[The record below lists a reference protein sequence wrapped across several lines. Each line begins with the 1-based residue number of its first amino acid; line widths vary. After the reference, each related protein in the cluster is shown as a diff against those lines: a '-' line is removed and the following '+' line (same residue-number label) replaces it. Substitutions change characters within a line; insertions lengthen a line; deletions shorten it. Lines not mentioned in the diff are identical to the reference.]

1 MTTWTTIFPD
11 VDGSPVRGEPSEF
24 RTTARFFSTLAEQT
38 RSIVDEFARFADDGQ
53 ASGSLEGETG
63 KAFGDFI
70 EEVDNSL
77 SELPEVSGNAAEIFE
92 QHVEELSRL
101 REWAETGADSA
112 LARAR
117 TAWNTK
123 TDLEGDAVQLR
134 RSQDAIMR
142 QIDSVEAS
150 DDGTGASDPER
161 SNLDDARGRNAD
173 SLRLTEQGIADQERI
188 LAGIRSEWSDIRAA
202 ERRLDDKTV
211 SELDDIRLGDLED
224 PGFWDKIVSGAF
236 DLMITLGTIAI
247 GVMCPLVGLYLMYGG
262 DWAAMLWDLK
272 EILDVVLV
280 VAGVVAL
287 FFPLTAPFVIAIAAL
302 SVLALGGHGHAVRHA
317 GTEPAD
323 RRDGRARRRAVEC
336 RRRRVQRCQFAQGL
350 ARRARHRHVHADV
363 GDHLDAHQCHQ
374 LALRAQERRERHW
387 RGPRPRDPHDS
398 AGTRHEPGQ
407 RHQRCRP
414 FAGRAVGDRPHGA
427 HRPRPRQA
435 ARPGVGPARQHL
447 RCRRPQPDPGTQ
459 PRRVQRHRPA

>member
-11 VDGSPVRGEPSEF
+11 VDGSPVRGEPSES

-70 EEVDNSL
+70 EEVDSSL
-77 SELPEVSGNAAEIFE
+77 SELPEVSGNAADVFE

-117 TAWNTK
+117 TAWTASRPRGRRRPVAAEPRR
-123 TDLEGDAVQLR
+123 DHASDRPGRRLR
-134 RSQDAIMR
+134 RRHGRVRPRAFEPR
-142 QIDSVEAS
+142 R
-150 DDGTGASDPER
+150 R
-161 SNLDDARGRNAD
+161 SGRNAD
-173 SLRLTEQGIADQERI
+173 SLRQTEQGIAEQERI

-202 ERRLDDKTV
+202 ERRLDDKTI
-211 SELDDIRLGDLED
+211 SELDDLRLGDLED

-247 GVMCPLVGLYLMYGG
+247 GVMCPFVGLYLMYGG

-272 EILDVVLV
+272 EILDVVIV

-287 FFPLTAPFVIAIAAL
+287 FFPLTAPFVIAIAAVSL
-302 SVLALGGHGHAVRHA
+302 LALAVTATLYTTQAPNPQTGETVGLGDVLWSAA
-317 GTEPAD
+317 GVAFS
-323 RRDGRARRRAVEC
+323 GANS
-336 RRRRVQRCQFAQGL
+336 L
-350 ARRARHRHVHADV
+350 K
-363 GDHLDAHQCHQ
+363 
-374 LALRAQERRERHW
+374 ALRALCAAPAHSRRCPGSR
-387 RGPRPRDPHDS
+387 RCAPMSRT
-398 AGTRHEPGQ
+398 GTP
-407 RHQRCRP
+407 CS
-414 FAGRAVGDRPHGA
+414 GA
-427 HRPRPRQA
+427 ARTRLVRPRPSGSAWFRWH
-435 ARPGVGPARQHL
+435 PAR
-447 RCRRPQPDPGTQ
+447 
-459 PRRVQRHRPA
+459 A